1 MAFVITLRTRDSE
14 SDAALGAIPIP
25 FADGAMTLGE
35 MQTWVDGAIPIVE
48 AAIGGYV
55 EAADVTISL
64 DNDESAGGPAPAG
77 VYNERGAVFLM
88 ETSGPRRESIRLPQ
102 ILHTKMTGTDVS
114 LADQQIT
121 DFLNMFIVGINVNGL
136 KVPKTPFGY
145 NWVSGVR
152 GKRSFR
158 K

>member
-14 SDAALGAIPIP
+14 SDASLGAIPIP
-25 FADGAMTLGE
+25 FADGAMTLAE
-35 MQTWVDGAIPIVE
+35 MQLWVDGAIPIVE

-55 EAADVTISL
+55 EAADVTIEL
-64 DNDESAGGPAPAG
+64 DNDESGGGPVSAG

-88 ETSGPRRESIRLPQ
+88 ETTGPKRESIRLPQ

-114 LADQQIT
+114 LADTEID
-121 DFLNMFIVGINVNGL
+121 DFLTMFTTGIDVNGL

-145 NWVSGVR
+145 DWVSGVR